1 MTQRAYNAPPMCGIN
16 AHFRYRSDAPP
27 IDLEEVVRTREAMQ
41 SRGPDASGLWQSP
54 DGRVAFGHR
63 RLSIIDTS
71 HRADQPMLTREG
83 DVTIVFNGEIY
94 NYRELRDD
102 LEARG
107 DRFDTTSDTEVLLR
121 LYRSEGAEM
130 IPRLR
135 GMFAFCIWDARRGS
149 MLLTRD
155 AYGIKP
161 LYYADDGRAVRIAS
175 QVRALLAGGV
185 PPTRDNAGV
194 AGFLLRGHVPEP
206 FTMYDTIRAVPAG
219 SWMTIGEH
227 GFSDVRRY
235 FSIAEVWRE
244 AVQERRQMTREERI
258 EIIRDAV
265 ADSVRYHLVSDVPV
279 GAFLSSGRDSS
290 TVVALAAE
298 SGTPLRTV
306 TLRFEEYA
314 GTPKDE
320 APLAEAVAREYG
332 TDHTTYTLSAMDQPS
347 IDGLNSYFVC
357 RAAAQLG
364 WKVALSGTGGD
375 ELFGGYTTFRSMPR
389 LIRLVSIFRYLPSAA
404 DAFRRAYTRAMPK
417 NPNWSPKTAAGPKYA
432 WSYEGAYLIKRG
444 LFLPYELPS
453 VMGEAAAEDGLSRL
467 RILDRIRQTI
477 TPDPGTPFA
486 RIATLHARSASAR
499 SRLGQHGPFPGDAR
513 AAGRSGPPAEDRAGG
528 RGDERARRQG
538 AAVDVT
544 GKAAAGGDHHPAED
558 RIHAPDPAV
567 ARGAAHVGRASVRDA
582 RVGFVPC
589 ARVILSRGDGE
600 GSPAQLPRD
609 SSLSSQ
615 LGMTPPPLRA
625 FVLLLLHR
633 CDRALESDLRVRAV
647 AERLRRRAAAA
658 AERAF
663 QQWDLVAVHV
673 DDFDVAVDEVRTV
686 FLDFDRDAHP
696 RAPKRPDS
704 RSRDGS
710 AICR

>member
-1 MTQRAYNAPPMCGIN
+1 MCGIN

-27 IDLEEVVRTREAMQ
+27 IDLEEIVRTREAMH

-71 HRADQPMLTREG
+71 HRADQPMLAREG
-83 DVTIVFNGEIY
+83 DVAIVFNGEIY
-94 NYRELRDD
+94 NYRELRDE
-102 LEARG
+102 LEVCG
-107 DRFDTTSDTEVLLR
+107 DRFVTTSDTEVLLR
-121 LYRSEGAEM
+121 LYRSYGAEM

-149 MLLTRD
+149 MLLARD
-155 AYGIKP
+155 PYGIKP

-175 QVRALLAGGV
+175 QVRALLAGGGV
-185 PPTRDNAGV
+185 PATRDNAGV
-194 AGFLLRGHVPEP
+194 AGFLLRGHLPEP

-219 SWMTIGEH
+219 SWMTIGER
-227 GFSDVRRY
+227 GVSDARRY

-244 AVQERRQMTREERI
+244 AVQQRRPMTREERI
-258 EIIRDAV
+258 GIIRDAV
-265 ADSVRYHLVSDVPV
+265 AESVRYHLVSDVPV

-290 TVVALAAE
+290 TIVALAAE
-298 SGTPLRTV
+298 SGPPLRTV

-332 TDHTTYTLSAMDQPS
+332 TDHTTYTLSASDFRSELPNALRAMDQPS

-389 LIRLVSIFRYLPSAA
+389 LIRAVRMFRYLPTAA

-417 NPNWSPKTAAGPKYA
+417 NPGWSPKTAAGPKYA

-453 VMGEAAAEDGLSRL
+453 VMGEGAAEDGLSRL

-477 TPDPGTPFA
+477 TPDPLTPFA
-486 RIATLHARSASAR
+486 RIATLESALFMRDQLLRDLDWASMAHSLETR
-499 SRLGQHGPFPGDAR
+499 VPLVDPVVLRKIAPAVVATKERDGKELLSMAPASPL
-513 AAGRSGPPAEDRAGG
+513 PAEIITRPKTGFTLPIRQWLEEQHMSTEHQFGMRGWALYLAG
-528 RGDERARRQG
+528 
-538 AAVDVT
+538 T
-544 GKAAAGGDHHPAED
+544 
-558 RIHAPDPAV
+558 
-567 ARGAAHVGRASVRDA
+567 HV
-582 RVGFVPC
+582 
-589 ARVILSRGDGE
+589 
-600 GSPAQLPRD
+600 
-609 SSLSSQ
+609 SS
-615 LGMTPPPLRA
+615 
-625 FVLLLLHR
+625 
-633 CDRALESDLRVRAV
+633 
-647 AERLRRRAAAA
+647 
-658 AERAF
+658 
-663 QQWDLVAVHV
+663 
-673 DDFDVAVDEVRTV
+673 
-686 FLDFDRDAHP
+686 
-696 RAPKRPDS
+696 
-704 RSRDGS
+704 
-710 AICR
+710 